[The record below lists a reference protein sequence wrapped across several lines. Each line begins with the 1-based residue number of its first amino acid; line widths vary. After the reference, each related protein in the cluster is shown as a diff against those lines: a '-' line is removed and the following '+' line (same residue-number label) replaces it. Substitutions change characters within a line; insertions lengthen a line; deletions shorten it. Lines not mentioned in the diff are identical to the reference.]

1 MIGNIVNSILKKD
14 KENKKEKIDL
24 LEVSN
29 NILYTAINDINETTD
44 DIRKIISSNS
54 NFVLK
59 IFNNFGKIL
68 NYPVFLTDIKGNILY
83 YNDEVKKIF
92 SKKNLENNNIF
103 DILKSFDK
111 TKISNNYS
119 GFDVLKNYYFRIFD
133 DDKEIYCKVK
143 HSSFYFG
150 DKKYMFFII
159 EKKYEYETFME
170 NLEIYKINKLIKSA
184 FDDSQTYAFFFLKKD
199 KNSEKI
205 INYNKKFFE
214 FFINENE
221 NFCLKKLF
229 ENTSNGEINY
239 KKVMF
244 FIENTIVFEDYID
257 LNFINENKIKKA
269 YFKAISEKISFPEE
283 EKIILFI
290 IQDMDFIRNISCEY
304 NEIKNLK
311 YFLNQENK
319 IGKWKY
325 DQNILY
331 IKYQENSFGCKKE
344 EKELLINETIFEKRF
359 CNLQKKPITFLEFKN
374 FIHSDD
380 LFFTLYCTETNR
392 KISFIKN
399 SNINGI
405 IYIHDNIENQI

>member
-1 MIGNIVNSILKKD
+1 MIGSLVNNILKKD
-14 KENKKEKIDL
+14 KINKKEKIDL
-24 LEVSN
+24 LEASN

-44 DIRKIISSNS
+44 DIRKIISSNN

-59 IFNNFGKIL
+59 IFDNFGKIL

-92 SKKNLENNNIF
+92 TKKNLENNNIF

-111 TKISNNYS
+111 TKISNNY
-119 GFDVLKNYYFRIFD
+119 GGLDILKNYYFRIID

-159 EKKYEYETFME
+159 EKRYDYENFME

-184 FDDSQTYAFFFLKKD
+184 FDDSQTYSFFFLKKD

-221 NFCLKKLF
+221 EFSLKKLF
-229 ENTSNGEINY
+229 EKTPNGEINY
-239 KKVMF
+239 KKIMF
-244 FIENTIVFEDYID
+244 FIENTITFEDYID

-269 YFKAISEKISFPEE
+269 YLKIISEKISFPEE

-290 IQDMDFIRNISCEY
+290 IQDLDFIHNISCEY

-311 YFLNQENK
+311 YFLNNENK
-319 IGKWKY
+319 LGKWNYKQ
-325 DQNILY
+325 DILY
-331 IKYQENSFGCKKE
+331 IKYFENSFGCKKE
-344 EKELLINETIFEKRF
+344 EKELLINEIIFEKRF
-359 CNLQKKPITFLEFKN
+359 NNLRGKPISFFEFKN
-374 FIHSDD
+374 FMIGQDI
-380 LFFTLYCTETNR
+380 FFTVYCSETNR
-392 KISFIKN
+392 KITFIKN
-399 SNINGI
+399 SNNNGI
-405 IYIHDNIENQI
+405 IYIHDNIEN